1 VEALIAFFRKKLMS
15 RPQYLKTIIK
25 YVNVKQEHEINVLL
39 NYTYLEIA
47 EQVK

>member
-1 VEALIAFFRKKLMS
+1 MTNNNVI
-15 RPQYLKTIIK
+15 TISKDNYK